1 VSYDRRIDRE
11 HPSLVLLLID
21 QSGSMSATMGGDHR
35 TRAEAV
41 ADAVNGLLFELVLRC
56 VKDSDEGPRPYYD
69 VGVIGYSIRD
79 QVGPA
84 FSGGLEGRRVV
95 SSVDLAEHPLR
106 LEEKSGV
113 AGSGVRRPVW
123 VEPVAIGSTP
133 MCEALDLAGTI
144 CAEWIE
150 AHPHS
155 FPPVV
160 INMTDGVANDG
171 DPARWAERLTELA
184 TTDGRLLLF
193 NASISTE
200 AGGTVA
206 FPASPDDLPSDE
218 AKGLFAMSSE
228 LPSFMVDAAAT
239 AGHDVTEGA
248 RGFVHNAD
256 VSSIVSFLR
265 IGTATVHAL
274 PSHDPA
280 GEAAG
285 VDVALAPAASVEPVA
300 SSTEPADAADA
311 AEAAGA

>member
-1 VSYDRRIDRE
+1 VTYDRRIDRE

-35 TRAEAV
+35 TRAEAG

-56 VKDSDEGPRPYYD
+56 VKDATEGPRPYYD
-69 VGVIGYSIRD
+69 VGVIGYAIRD

-84 FSGGLEGRRVV
+84 FGGELAGRRIV
-95 SSVDLAEHPLR
+95 SSVELAEHPLR
-106 LEEKSGV
+106 LDEDGG
-113 AGSGVRRPVW
+113 ARRPVW
-123 VEPVAIGSTP
+123 VEPLAIGSTP

-160 INMTDGVANDG
+160 INMTDGIANDG
-171 DPARWAERLTELA
+171 DPARWAERLTQLA
-184 TTDGRLLLF
+184 TTDGELLLF

-200 AGGTVA
+200 AGGTIA
-206 FPASPDDLPSDE
+206 FPSDADTLPSDE
-218 AKGLFAMSSE
+218 AKGLFAMSSA
-228 LPSFMVDAAAT
+228 LPPFMVDAAAS
-239 AGHDVTEGA
+239 AGHDVTDGA

-265 IGTATVHAL
+265 IGTATVHTVGA
-274 PSHDPA
+274 
-280 GEAAG
+280 
-285 VDVALAPAASVEPVA
+285 
-300 SSTEPADAADA
+300 
-311 AEAAGA
+311 AAGAAVPADVAEVGEG

>member
-1 VSYDRRIDRE
+1 
-11 HPSLVLLLID
+11 
-21 QSGSMSATMGGDHR
+21 
-35 TRAEAV
+35 
-41 ADAVNGLLFELVLRC
+41 
-56 VKDSDEGPRPYYD
+56 
-69 VGVIGYSIRD
+69 
-79 QVGPA
+79 
-84 FSGGLEGRRVV
+84 
-95 SSVDLAEHPLR
+95 
-106 LEEKSGV
+106 
-113 AGSGVRRPVW
+113 VW

-200 AGGTVA
+200 AGGTVS

-239 AGHDVTEGA
+239 AGHDVIEGA

-265 IGTATVHAL
+265 IGTATVHAS
-274 PSHDPA
+274 PSHDPQGGSA
-280 GEAAG
+280 GA
-285 VDVALAPAASVEPVA
+285 DVALTPAAEAGS
-300 SSTEPADAADA
+300 ADAPGDA
-311 AEAAGA
+311 AEAAGE

>member
-1 VSYDRRIDRE
+1 MSYDRRIDRE

-56 VKDSDEGPRPYYD
+56 VKDADEGPRPYYD
-69 VGVIGYSIRD
+69 VGVIGYAIRD

-84 FSGGLEGRRVV
+84 FGGELAGRQVV
-95 SSVDLAEHPLR
+95 SAVELAEQPLR
-106 LEEKSGV
+106 LAEDGDASGG
-113 AGSGVRRPVW
+113 ARRPVW

-193 NASISTE
+193 NASIATE
-200 AGGTVA
+200 AGGTIA
-206 FPASPDDLPSDE
+206 FPTDPDPLPSDE
-218 AKGLFAMSSE
+218 AKALHAMSSE
-228 LPSFMVDAAAT
+228 LPPFMVDAAAT
-239 AGHDVTEGA
+239 AGYDVTVGA

-256 VSSIVSFLR
+256 VSAIVSFLR
-265 IGTATVHAL
+265 IGTATVHTA
-274 PSHDPA
+274 PAVEQAVDNDVDPA
-280 GEAAG
+280 GDEAA
-285 VDVALAPAASVEPVA
+285 
-300 SSTEPADAADA
+300 
-311 AEAAGA
+311 AGPPGA

>member
-1 VSYDRRIDRE
+1 MSYDRRIDRE

-41 ADAVNGLLFELVLRC
+41 ADAVNGVLFELVLRC
-56 VKDSDEGPRPYYD
+56 VKDATEGPRPYYD
-69 VGVIGYSIRD
+69 VGVIGYAIRD
-79 QVGPA
+79 QVGSVLA
-84 FSGGLEGRRVV
+84 GELEGRQVV
-95 SSVDLAEHPLR
+95 SSVELAEHPLR
-106 LEEKSGV
+106 LDDEDG
-113 AGSGVRRPVW
+113 ARRPVW
-123 VEPVAIGSTP
+123 VEPLAIGSTP

-171 DPARWAERLTELA
+171 DPIAWAERLTRLS
-184 TTDGRLLLF
+184 TTDGQLLLF
-193 NASISTE
+193 NASIATE

-206 FPASPDDLPSDE
+206 FPSDPDTLPSDE

-228 LPSFMVDAAAT
+228 LPPFMVDAAAT
-239 AGHDVTEGA
+239 AGHDVTQGA

-256 VSSIVSFLR
+256 VSAIVSFLR
-265 IGTATVHAL
+265 IGTATVHTTPDAT
-274 PSHDPA
+274 
-280 GEAAG
+280 
-285 VDVALAPAASVEPVA
+285 VD
-300 SSTEPADAADA
+300 ADA
-311 AEAAGA
+311 

>member
-21 QSGSMSATMGGDHR
+21 QSGSMSATMGEDHR
-35 TRAEAV
+35 TRAQAV

-56 VKDSDEGPRPYYD
+56 VKDAEEGPRPYYD

-84 FSGGLEGRRVV
+84 FSGELEGRRVV

-106 LEEKSGV
+106 LDEQANGSG
-113 AGSGVRRPVW
+113 GGVRRPVW

-150 AHPHS
+150 EHPHS

-160 INMTDGVANDG
+160 INMTDGIANDG
-171 DPARWAERLTELA
+171 DPAHWAERLTELA

-200 AGGTVA
+200 AGGTIG
-206 FPASPDDLPSDE
+206 FPSSADELPSDE
-218 AKGLFAMSSE
+218 AKALFAMSSE
-228 LPSFMVDAAAT
+228 LPPFMVDAAAT
-239 AGHDVTEGA
+239 AGRDVREGA

-256 VSSIVSFLR
+256 VSAIVSFLR

-274 PSHDPA
+274 P
-280 GEAAG
+280 G
-285 VDVALAPAASVEPVA
+285 
-300 SSTEPADAADA
+300 
-311 AEAAGA
+311 AGA

>member
-1 VSYDRRIDRE
+1 VTYDRRIDRE

-56 VKDSDEGPRPYYD
+56 VKDAEEGPRPYYD
-69 VGVIGYSIRD
+69 VGVIGYAIRD

-84 FSGGLEGRRVV
+84 FSGELEGRRVV
-95 SSVDLAEHPLR
+95 SAVDLAAHPVR
-106 LEEKSGV
+106 LDES
-113 AGSGVRRPVW
+113 AANGVRRPVW

-150 AHPHS
+150 EHPHS

-160 INMTDGVANDG
+160 INMTDGIANDG

-184 TTDGRLLLF
+184 TTDGSLLLF

-200 AGGTVA
+200 AGGAIA
-206 FPASPDDLPSDE
+206 FPSSPDELPSEE
-218 AKGLFAMSSE
+218 AKGLFAMSSV
-228 LPSFMVDAAAT
+228 LPPFMVDAAAS
-239 AGHDVTEGA
+239 AGHDVTHEA

-265 IGTATVHAL
+265 IGTATVHT
-274 PSHDPA
+274 
-280 GEAAG
+280 
-285 VDVALAPAASVEPVA
+285 AP
-300 SSTEPADAADA
+300 DA
-311 AEAAGA
+311 

>member
-21 QSGSMSATMGGDHR
+21 QSGSMSATMGEDHR

-56 VKDSDEGPRPYYD
+56 VKDTEEGPRPYYD
-69 VGVIGYSIRD
+69 VGVIGYAIRD
-79 QVGPA
+79 HVGPA
-84 FSGGLEGRRVV
+84 FGGQLEGRRIV
-95 SSVDLAEHPLR
+95 SSVELAEHPLR
-106 LEEKSGV
+106 LEEQQNGSGR
-113 AGSGVRRPVW
+113 GVRRPVW

-150 AHPHS
+150 DHPHS

-160 INMTDGVANDG
+160 INLTDGVANDG
-171 DPARWAERLTELA
+171 DPARWVERLTELA

-200 AGGTVA
+200 AGGTIA
-206 FPASPDDLPSDE
+206 FPSSPDGLPSDE
-218 AKGLFAMSSE
+218 AKALFAMSSE
-228 LPSFMVDAAAT
+228 LPPFMVDAAAT
-239 AGHDVTEGA
+239 AGRDVTEGA

-274 PSHDPA
+274 P
-280 GEAAG
+280 G
-285 VDVALAPAASVEPVA
+285 
-300 SSTEPADAADA
+300 
-311 AEAAGA
+311 AGA